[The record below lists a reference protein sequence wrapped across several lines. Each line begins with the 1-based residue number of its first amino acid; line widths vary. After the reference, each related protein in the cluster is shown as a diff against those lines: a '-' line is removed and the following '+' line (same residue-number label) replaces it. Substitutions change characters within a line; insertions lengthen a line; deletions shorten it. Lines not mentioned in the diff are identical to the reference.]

1 MSDYR
6 ITFARSAGKELDK
19 LDSPIARRVLTAIEK
34 LAKSPRPP
42 GCVKLTASHND
53 WRIRIGD
60 WRVIY
65 TIDDAAKTVDVSAV
79 RHRSDAYR

>member
-1 MSDYR
+1 MSEYR

-19 LDSPIARRVLTAIEK
+19 LDRPIARRVWTAIEK
-34 LAKSPRPP
+34 LSKNPRPS
-42 GCVKLTASHND
+42 GCVKLTASQND

-65 TIDDAAKTVDVSAV
+65 TIDDAAKIVDVSAI

>member
-1 MSDYR
+1 MPEYV

-19 LDSPIARRVLTAIEK
+19 LDPPVARRVLMAIEK
-34 LAKSPRPP
+34 LAIDPRPSH
-42 GCVKLTASHND
+42 CLKLTGSAND
-53 WRIRIGD
+53 WRVRVAD

-65 TIDDAAKTVDVSAV
+65 TIDDAKAQIDVVAI

>member
-1 MSDYR
+1 MPEYV

-19 LDSPIARRVLTAIEK
+19 LDPPIARRVLKAIEK
-34 LAKSPRPP
+34 LAGQPRPV
-42 GCVKLTASHND
+42 GCIKLTGSGND
-53 WRIRIGD
+53 WRIRIAD

-65 TIDDAAKTVDVSAV
+65 TIDDQNSSVDIVAV